1 MYSVVERES
10 LDHAVDLLRELRGKT
25 LTGRMIAVDV
35 PVILVANK
43 GDMVRSR
50 VVEEEGKRASRDAT

>member
-10 LDHAVDLLRELRGKT
+10 LDHAVDLLRELRGKAS
-25 LTGRMIAVDV
+25 TGRMIAVDV

>member
-1 MYSVVERES
+1 M
-10 LDHAVDLLRELRGKT
+10 LRELRGKT

-35 PVILVANK
+35 SVILVANK

-50 VVEEEGKRASRDAT
+50 VVEEEG